1 MERGFLSQKG
11 SGVRKGMKEKQVSM
25 VNKSVEVG
33 KHVNEALG
41 SNSTTRTPNA
51 MNAGLESFLTV
62 FEAHGIHSHTSA
74 IEENMNGAGWYVMDI
89 HKKTKARQKPDKN
102 RARD

>member
-11 SGVRKGMKEKQVSM
+11 SGVRKGTKEKQVSM

-41 SNSTTRTPNA
+41 SNSTTRAPN
-51 MNAGLESFLTV
+51 
-62 FEAHGIHSHTSA
+62 
-74 IEENMNGAGWYVMDI
+74 
-89 HKKTKARQKPDKN
+89 
-102 RARD
+102 